1 MQNAAAIQGMEI
13 MGEELRENL
22 LSCTN
27 RPTHMRQCNEKKI
40 FTQQSDASTD
50 VPFWELLTL
59 HSQARANEMSP
70 V

>member
-27 RPTHMRQCNEKKI
+27 RPMHMRQCN
-40 FTQQSDASTD
+40 
-50 VPFWELLTL
+50 
-59 HSQARANEMSP
+59 
-70 V
+70 